1 MQTWYRNPSFWL
13 ALASLTLA
21 GLFFF
26 AVIPSPYSKGYSD
39 PYRADSAL
47 AAELKATRAYLKD
60 TVGRELKR
68 LALVHEV
75 EQAKLRSTLKAQD
88 KLISE
93 LNLELR
99 DARRE
104 WREAAELA
112 IPLFPEPE
120 TPFKE

>member
-1 MQTWYRNPSFWL
+1 MQTWYRNPSWL
-13 ALASLTLA
+13 AIAGFVVA

-26 AVIPSPYSKGYSD
+26 TVIPTPFTAKYASD

-47 AAELKATRAYLKD
+47 ASELKATRLYLKD

-68 LALVHEV
+68 LAIVHET
-75 EQAKLRSTLKAQD
+75 EQAKFRATLKAQD

-112 IPLFPEPE
+112 IPVFPEPE

>member
-1 MQTWYRNPSFWL
+1 MQTWYKNPSFWI
-13 ALASLTLA
+13 AIASLTLA

-26 AVIPSPYSKGYSD
+26 AVIPSPYTAKYASD

-47 AAELKATRAYLKD
+47 ASELKATRAYLKD

-68 LALVHEV
+68 LSFVHEA
-75 EQAKLRSTLKAQD
+75 EQAKLRATLKAQD
-88 KLISE
+88 RLISE

-112 IPLFPEPE
+112 IPIFREPE
-120 TPFKE
+120 TPFE